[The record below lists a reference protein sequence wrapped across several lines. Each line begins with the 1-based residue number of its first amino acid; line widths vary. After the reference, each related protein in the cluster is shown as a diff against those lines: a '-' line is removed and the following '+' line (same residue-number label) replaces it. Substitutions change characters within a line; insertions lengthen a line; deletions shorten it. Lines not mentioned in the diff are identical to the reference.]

1 MLGSLR
7 QINPE
12 GTVTDAYTELL
23 NRYPNLRPHLAD
35 ALIAAAA
42 LAKNLPLVTTNVR
55 HFRLVKEIE
64 VIPF

>member
-7 QINPE
+7 QINPDV
-12 GTVTDAYTELL
+12 TVTDAYIEPL